1 MSAGRTPAPKLVLV
15 HGYLDGPAVWQRV
28 LHHLGGLSPTARC
41 VRLTPIGARQQGSA
55 ELLEAYAHQ
64 VHSEC
69 TRSAGDAPI
78 VLIGHSMG
86 GAVAE
91 LAAAKGIQAL
101 TGLVLITPSPLR
113 GVPLP
118 IEVMQRFATRAAR
131 TDRDEIRAGKRA
143 LAVDLD
149 AAAQDIM
156 ATATLETGEAFALEQ
171 LRAWTGGHPQ
181 GLAPSRVD
189 VPVQLVTT
197 DDKFFTAELLRQ
209 EATRFRDATPRH
221 VAAAGHWPQLE
232 QPGRLAAAIKDF
244 LARLAPAASGG

>member
-1 MSAGRTPAPKLVLV
+1 MSALQTSAPKLVLV
-15 HGYLDGPAVWQRV
+15 HGYLDGPAVWQR
-28 LHHLGGLSPTARC
+28 LLDHLDGLSPTATRI
-41 VRLTPIGARQQGSA
+41 RLRPIGGRQQSSA

-64 VHSEC
+64 VHAEC
-69 TRSAGDAPI
+69 AAVAGSGPV
-78 VLIGHSMG
+78 VLVGHSMG

-91 LAAAKGIQAL
+91 LAAANGIQAL

-118 IEVMQRFATRAAR
+118 TEVMQRFQTRAAL

-149 AAAQDIM
+149 AAAQDILT
-156 ATATLETGEAFALEQ
+156 TATLETGEAFALEQ

-181 GLAPSRVD
+181 GLEPSRVD

-197 DDKFFTAELLRQ
+197 DDKFFTADLLRQ
-209 EATRFRDATPRH
+209 EATRFRDATDCH

-232 QPGRLAAAIKDF
+232 RPALLAAVIKSF
-244 LARLAPAASGG
+244 LARVTPSASRS